1 MTPLPARKHHTQ
13 SDKAHGNDA
22 KMALMY
28 WVRIQLEDYIAADM
42 LPSIQDFSR
51 SWRTG
56 LAFCLLLHRHDP
68 MLIPDML
75 SKRIKA
81 DLTAKETWHE
91 MLTMAFNIARDQL
104 AIPQFLE
111 PEDLIDVE
119 YPYEPSVMVYVSEYY
134 KVMSKTQRADTESI
148 RRDKAAQRRIA
159 IARAMGDEDDD
170 ICDLVPSTPPSPI
183 RSPSPTPPPSLPE
196 NKGQGMIQDAASTTK
211 QQHQHTISSLVEDKT
226 PQEAPVPVP
235 IPSYARRRKGGHQIE
250 STLAEQDKARIK
262 ADLNSRLMMQLTGH
276 LPRGVNPVLDQLI
289 NIHDTVTSFIKT
301 NTRTIDE
308 IPEEFM
314 GSESI
319 QEYME
324 ALDIIQDQAA
334 SEAAYLDMAKKSRD
348 QLLLATTTTTKE
360 KDDEDESMIRL
371 TELQQTQVGRL
382 YDTLVKEW
390 KYFEELLQN
399 TKADMMRVESELVG
413 TEHGIRV
420 YTRQAGLT
428 QTKLEALLLDVA
440 KVIPPSSSSSHPL
453 DGDADVMLQSYNQAL
468 LRVASDIQTFD
479 TTTWRAYR
487 AMMRELSPSVRQSVA
502 TQHAALQQRYEQLE
516 DALKNSK
523 RHCSLFRR
531 GVTFAKSL
539 AALDDTL
546 AAIDVTDKSTKDDNN
561 DDTMLVQLES
571 KVSMAR
577 SKLNALE
584 QEYVDLL
591 DEENTTYQAG
601 FVKRMNE
608 LHDRCTKTS
617 EAIEKVQRWMIEAKR
632 IREWIEARIT
642 ILSNAASDPLCM
654 DFDLESLPSSHHHD
668 HLKREVERFEAD
680 DIARVKKHLDEL
692 NSKSEVGPVDS
703 ATMVILKE
711 LLDMHQRLLKTMQN
725 VDLALLRST
734 WERLISNDIAD
745 TIKKAR
751 LDLDQFLAVDGGEAH
766 WTSSSDKDKANH
778 VMATFH
784 QLVTF
789 VGDIEKSLAK
799 AAQLF
804 QSMEKMNGDL
814 LPEHMEQRRL
824 DTVNDFEDISCRC
837 QYARKVVVDQHV
849 PAVDVLFLLHE
860 LLEVDV
866 NKDARQFKSD
876 ATRVLQDMGAK
887 IAYPEDEPWMD
898 EVEAQFN
905 QDRNNKLHASLRE
918 YSDRLSRAVEK
929 MLDEQLSL
937 QERVD
942 LLLEDTSA
950 LSIWLD
956 QCRKRRGSWKGVA
969 RQLQQ
974 LDGYGRLMD
983 RARRL
988 EEEIDETNDVSIDR
1002 TALIDALEQLEKSHE
1017 QFQRFVKE
1025 RQQATSQWEQ
1035 LVLPVAYDVW
1045 RFVVKVTFDPSRY
1058 HVDNTTASSYGEELR
1073 ELEKRAADVVI
1084 EDGLYNPK
1092 ELESLCKYAASTLEQ
1107 RESIMEW
1114 LNKVDRLIEKG
1125 KSVRDHLEEEQDA
1138 VDDDQVICFKRALSD
1153 MTLLDRAPEQVDDH
1167 WELGIHEH
1175 HTRTQHEIRA
1185 FVDQKKCE
1193 LREIETALDR
1203 LYNAHQSSD
1212 KLKQLVELYD
1222 TEVTEL
1228 RDWIAKHMDQLRQC
1242 HVDALADLSEA
1253 QLLER
1258 QQKHARFV
1266 ADIDLFEETNIHAL
1280 QENITQLQHDSL
1292 QQRLDEVLLD
1302 LEELKSLMTA
1312 QSNMFDAALK
1322 RADWESQC
1330 AAATSRLKE
1339 MLQRV
1344 GKSNELTADNIEQ
1357 RHEQLRVAEEEKEA
1371 FVQQELVEIDTAY
1384 KAFGN
1389 ALVQCHRST
1398 TTIPV
1403 HMEARMDSLFRM
1415 KRRLSE
1421 SLEQQL
1427 RHVDQ
1432 AKQRMDWQKQVNRVL
1447 DQLSQYDQLVE
1458 TFVQEQARWTPERDT
1473 ETHDQPLLEQRY
1485 QELKSEIDQYQ
1496 ATHVKKLLEENE
1508 RIDHDASID
1517 KQQALHKVDSQL
1529 TKHVSIVGDI
1539 TRQHGMIT
1547 AFISQ
1552 TNQLEAMA
1560 SDIREELLRD
1570 HRQDGLQERLKQF
1583 RSNVDQT
1590 ITKDMP
1596 YPVRHADHFKI
1607 QDESINE
1614 VIRDMLAARTRRLF
1628 EMAASLEQQW
1638 ESKELMT
1645 RYQVQLQLYRK
1656 HAQALDAWMKER
1668 ADMVATHE
1676 NLLENANKEPLEMKL
1691 LQQAISA
1698 LVGLERTMKKTR
1710 DNTFISLQ
1718 SLFEHCASAFDDAAA
1733 HEENEDESLDEFDAI
1748 EETQQTME
1756 DTWRRLRDDTSYVGA
1771 ALTMMLEPTERYHRS
1786 SKLLTMLTELQ
1797 RTIDDADAALLSD
1810 DNIFQWQKKVD
1821 YLDNKVYHDLMG
1833 QLQHVHMQQQQSN
1846 QAVQKVVLSTQRQL
1860 DTAGELIVMIRGH
1873 LTSLYDTV
1881 NVNRLRKTYSENAA
1895 VAINMMMRAQDL
1907 FKDTCTQFNT
1917 VTAENRVAQRH
1928 ALVAAHKD
1936 AQRRWTECRDAYD
1949 DLCGYNDFIRGQE
1962 HASSEIDELHGQ
1974 VEDEWNTLQVEQE
1987 ALVHLVERID
1997 RWVERY
2003 DIVDQLQRALGIIQ
2017 RDMEE
2022 KRKMTSY
2029 SSSTTSSSIKSRSSS
2044 DSEGNML
2051 AALDKR
2057 LNSVTRDME
2066 ELMNDAN
2073 DDKEHDRANSVAFIE
2088 HCEHLSIHI
2097 SSLRSSLVQRR
2108 TELDKANLLTAYG
2121 DEIKRHSLLCEEQ
2134 IGALK
2139 QQSTSN
2145 PSIAEKKPAAIQT
2158 VIGTY
2163 SSTLSMARRIHTR
2176 CKDSLVKGTLAEQ
2189 ASKLVDSFD
2198 MLKSETDRMKRP
2210 LERLLNDLDQR
2221 INVENAYVGILDSV
2235 CNHAQA
2241 EGEMLASLNEFK
2253 ETVARF
2259 ARSARIARTKG
2270 ALLPDLAEFER
2281 RYNDIET
2288 AVQDFLGMGSK
2299 IKSGF
2304 HRIHGMT
2311 TRIASVNR
2319 SMDRRQ
2325 DTIKREWARIRVSA
2339 EETKSKLQDT
2349 QMRQHASA
2357 KLAEAIRFVGELKH
2371 RIMQLDGKSMA
2382 EEQQEF
2388 KEIQDAMADGLAKR
2402 LVDADQL
2409 VATVVDKDGKFKR
2422 QRQELTSLVQE
2433 LEVLVKERQE
2443 QAEMEGNMVLFMD
2456 ILEKMKDQMACMTRL
2471 IKESITA
2478 APPSSEMANNRISK
2492 GDLQGQLR
2500 KLVHGY
2506 KEIDMRMTELTES
2519 ARSEARKQFMDSSVA
2534 NRLDTTLE
2542 EWAKVQAK
2550 VTAREKELQ
2559 SAIQQLDQEF
2569 FTKLSMAKSISPGGR
2584 TSRRQT
2590 PTPPPPVGN
2599 ENMKKPRRQS
2609 IHHPR
2614 RRTPTPT
2621 ASSKK
2626 YVADPKNELDVHL
2639 GRIVNDSPYRMKI
2652 KRVAGEVGK
2661 YWFGDEHPRL
2671 VYCRILPSKVV
2682 MVRVGGGWLELTKFL
2697 KSKYY
2702 VCVAMSTTVILITY
2716 THT

>member
-13 SDKAHGNDA
+13 SDKTHGNDA

-75 SKRIKA
+75 STRIKA
-81 DLTAKETWHE
+81 DLTAKETWHD
-91 MLTMAFNIARDQL
+91 MLTMAFSIARDQL

-134 KVMSKTQRADTESI
+134 KVMSRTQQADTESI
-148 RRDKAAQRRIA
+148 RKEKAAQRRIA
-159 IARAMGDEDDD
+159 IARALGDDD
-170 ICDLVPSTPPSPI
+170 LCDSVPSTPPP
-183 RSPSPTPPPSLPE
+183 LLAD
-196 NKGQGMIQDAASTTK
+196 NQGQEEHEEEIQDSTAATTTK
-211 QQHQHTISSLVEDKT
+211 QQHAISLEEDRA
-226 PQEAPVPVP
+226 PQEAPIPVP
-235 IPSYARRRKGGHQIE
+235 IPSYARRRKGHQIG

-276 LPRGVNPVLDQLI
+276 LPRGVNPVLDQLL
-289 NIHDTVTSFIKT
+289 NIHDTITSFIKT

-334 SEAAYLDMAKKSRD
+334 SEAAYLDIAKQSRD
-348 QLLLATTTTTKE
+348 KLLSTTSH
-360 KDDEDESMIRL
+360 DDDDDDSTMQL

-382 YDTLVKEW
+382 YDSLVKEW
-390 KYFEELLQN
+390 KYFQELLHN
-399 TKADMMRVESELVG
+399 TKTDMLRVESELVG

-420 YTRQAGLT
+420 YTRQAGLI
-428 QTKLEALLLDVA
+428 QTKLEALLNA
-440 KVIPPSSSSSHPL
+440 KVTPSSHPL
-453 DGDADVMLQSYNQAL
+453 DGDADTMLQSYNQAL
-468 LRVASDIQTFD
+468 VRVSSDIQTFD
-479 TTTWRAYR
+479 TTTWRSYR

-502 TQHAALQQRYEQLE
+502 SQHAALQQRYEQVE
-516 DALKNSK
+516 DALKDSK
-523 RHCSLFRR
+523 RQVSLFRR
-531 GVTFAKSL
+531 GVALAKSL

-546 AAIDVTDKSTKDDNN
+546 ASIDVSTHDDA
-561 DDTMLVQLES
+561 MLMELETR
-571 KVSMAR
+571 VSMIH

-591 DEENTTYQAG
+591 KDSMTYQAA

-608 LHDRCTKTS
+608 LHDRRTKTTK
-617 EAIEKVQRWMIEAKR
+617 AIEQVQRWMIEAKR

-642 ILSNAASDPLCM
+642 LVQYATDPLSM
-654 DFDLESLPSSHHHD
+654 DFDLSSPTHQHD
-668 HLKREVERFEAD
+668 QLKREVELFEAD
-680 DIARVKKHLDEL
+680 DIARVKKHLGEL
-692 NSKSEVGPVDS
+692 NKSALGPVDS
-703 ATMVILKE
+703 AISVILQE
-711 LLDMHQRLLKTMQN
+711 LLDLYQQLLNGMQN
-725 VDLALLRST
+725 VDLAILRVT
-734 WERLISNDIAD
+734 WEQLVADDIAD
-745 TIKKAR
+745 NIRKAR
-751 LDLDQFLAVDGGEAH
+751 HDLDQFIAVDGEAH
-766 WTSSSDKDKANH
+766 WSSVSDKTKANL
-778 VMATFH
+778 VMTTFNA
-784 QLVTF
+784 LETRVTA
-789 VGDIEKSLAK
+789 IEKSLGK
-799 AAQLF
+799 AEQLF
-804 QSMEKMNGDL
+804 QSMEKMMHGELVPD
-814 LPEHMEQRRL
+814 HMVQRRL
-824 DTVNDFEDISCRC
+824 DMMNDFSDISHRC
-837 QYARKVVVDQHV
+837 QFARKVVVDQHV
-849 PAVDVLFLLHE
+849 PAVNILSLMHE
-860 LLEVDV
+860 MTDHV
-866 NKDARQFKSD
+866 NKDARQFKFDVTS
-876 ATRVLQDMGAK
+876 VLQDIGVK
-887 IAYPEDEPWMD
+887 IAYPEDEPWMT
-898 EVEAQFN
+898 EVQAQRN
-905 QDRNNKLHASLRE
+905 QDRNSQLRSSIRDYTEQLARMADKL
-918 YSDRLSRAVEK
+918 
-929 MLDEQLSL
+929 LDDQLSL

-950 LSIWLD
+950 LTNWLA
-956 QCRKRRGSWKGVA
+956 QCTKRRGSWKSVA

-974 LDGYGRLMD
+974 SDGYERLMD

-1002 TALIDALEQLEKSHE
+1002 TALIDALEQLETSHE

-1025 RQQATSQWEQ
+1025 RQQASSQWEQ
-1035 LVLPVAYDVW
+1035 LVLPVAQDLW
-1045 RFVVKVTFDPSRY
+1045 SFIIKVTFDPSRH
-1058 HVDNTTASSYGEELR
+1058 HVDTTHVYDDELQG
-1073 ELEKRAADVVI
+1073 LEKRAAGIVI
-1084 EDGLYNPK
+1084 KDGLYDPK
-1092 ELESLCKYAASTLEQ
+1092 ELACLVTYATSTLEQ
-1107 RESIMEW
+1107 RESILQW
-1114 LNKVDRLIEKG
+1114 LSKVNRLIDQG
-1125 KSVRDHLEEEQDA
+1125 RHVRDQLEEKSDA
-1138 VDDDQVICFKRALSD
+1138 VDDKVICFKRALSNI
-1153 MTLLDRAPEQVDDH
+1153 TLLDRAPEAVVDH
-1167 WELGIHEH
+1167 WDLGIQEH
-1175 HTRTQHEIRA
+1175 HIRTQHEIQA
-1185 FVDQKKCE
+1185 FVDQKKNE
-1193 LREIETALDR
+1193 LRDIEGSLDR

-1228 RDWIAKHMDQLRQC
+1228 RDWITKHLDQLRQC

-1266 ADIDLFEETNIHAL
+1266 ADIELFEETNIHTL
-1280 QENITQLQHDSL
+1280 QENIAQLQHDSL
-1292 QQRLDEVLLD
+1292 QQRLDQVLLD
-1302 LEELKSLMTA
+1302 MEELKSIMTT

-1330 AAATSRLKE
+1330 VAATSRLKD

-1344 GKSNELTADNIEQ
+1344 GKSYELTADTIEQ
-1357 RHEQLRVAEEEKEA
+1357 RHEQLRMVEEEKQA
-1371 FVQQELVEIDTAY
+1371 FVQQELIEIDTAY
-1384 KAFGN
+1384 KAFGE

-1421 SLEQQL
+1421 SLEQQM

-1432 AKQRMDWQKQVNRVL
+1432 AKQRMNWQQQVDRVL
-1447 DQLSQYDQLVE
+1447 DQLAEYDQLVE
-1458 TFVQEQARWTPERDT
+1458 SFVQEQARWTPERDT
-1473 ETHDQPLLEQRY
+1473 ETHDQPLLEQHY
-1485 QELKSEIDQYQ
+1485 QELKSEIDQYRE
-1496 ATHVKKLLEENE
+1496 THVKKLWEN
-1508 RIDHDASID
+1508 DNTDDVSVD
-1517 KQQALHKVDSQL
+1517 KQQALHKADSKLDQ
-1529 TKHVSIVGDI
+1529 HVMIVGDI
-1539 TRQHGMIT
+1539 TRQHGMIA

-1552 TNQLEAMA
+1552 TSQLEAMA
-1560 SDIREELLRD
+1560 SVIREELLRD
-1570 HRQDGLQERLKQF
+1570 HRQEGLQDRLKQF
-1583 RSNVDQT
+1583 REDVDRICHETMQG
-1590 ITKDMP
+1590 IQ
-1596 YPVRHADHFKI
+1596 YPVRPHFKI

-1614 VIRDMLAARTRRLF
+1614 VIRDLLAARTRRLD
-1628 EMAASLEQQW
+1628 EVADSLKLQW

-1645 RYQVQLQLYRK
+1645 RYQVQLQLYKK
-1656 HAQALDAWMKER
+1656 HAEAIESWMKER
-1668 ADMVATHE
+1668 ADMIATHKK
-1676 NLLENANKEPLEMKL
+1676 LLDDASKEPLDMKH

-1710 DNTFISLQ
+1710 DNTFVSLQ
-1718 SLFEHCASAFDDAAA
+1718 SLFDQCASAFDDAAA
-1733 HEENEDESLDEFDAI
+1733 HDENEDESLDEFDAI
-1748 EETQQTME
+1748 EATQQTMQ
-1756 DTWRRLRDDTSYVGA
+1756 DTWHRLRDDTCYLAA
-1771 ALTMMLEPTERYHRS
+1771 ALTTLLEPTERYHRS
-1786 SKLLTMLTELQ
+1786 SKLLTLLTELQ
-1797 RTIDDADAALLSD
+1797 RTLDDEDAALLSD

-1821 YLDNKVYHDLMG
+1821 SLDNVYHDLTG
-1833 QLQHVHMQQQQSN
+1833 QLQRVQSSKN
-1846 QAVQKVVLSTQRQL
+1846 DAVRQVVQSTQRQL
-1860 DTAGELIVMIRGH
+1860 DTAGESIAIIRGH

-1881 NVNRLRKTYSENAA
+1881 NINRLRKTYSENAA
-1895 VAINMMMRAQDL
+1895 VVINMMMRAQDL

-1917 VTAENRVAQRH
+1917 VTAEDRVAQRH

-1962 HASSEIDELHGQ
+1962 NMTSEMDELYGQ
-1974 VEDEWNTLQVEQE
+1974 VQDEWNTLQGEQD
-1987 ALVHLVERID
+1987 ALIHLVERID
-1997 RWVERY
+1997 QWVERY

-2029 SSSTTSSSIKSRSSS
+2029 SSSTTSSSIKSKSSS

-2057 LNSVTRDME
+2057 LNSVTRDLD
-2066 ELMNDAN
+2066 ELLHDAN
-2073 DDKEHDRANSVAFIE
+2073 EDKEHDRANSIAFIE
-2088 HCEHLSIHI
+2088 HAQHLSAHI
-2097 SSLRSSLVQRR
+2097 SNLRSSLTQRR
-2108 TELDKANLLTAYG
+2108 VELDKANLLTAYG
-2121 DEIKRHSLLCEEQ
+2121 DEIKRQTILCEEQ

-2158 VIGTY
+2158 VISTY
-2163 SSTLSMARRIHTR
+2163 SSTLSMARRVHTR
-2176 CKDSLVKGTLAEQ
+2176 CKDSLVKGTLADQ
-2189 ASKLVDSFD
+2189 ATKLVDSFGV
-2198 MLKSETDRMKRP
+2198 LKSETDRMKRP

-2235 CNHAQA
+2235 CNHAQS

-2339 EETKSKLQDT
+2339 EETKAKLQDT

-2388 KEIQDAMADGLAKR
+2388 KEIQDAMTDGLAKR
-2402 LVDADQL
+2402 LADADQL

-2433 LEVLVKERQE
+2433 LEALVKERQE
-2443 QAEMEGNMVLFMD
+2443 QAEMEGNMALFMD
-2456 ILEKMKDQMACMTRL
+2456 ILDTMKDQMARMTRL
-2471 IKESITA
+2471 VQESI
-2478 APPSSEMANNRISK
+2478 APESSPELANNRVSK
-2492 GDLQGQLR
+2492 GDLQAQLR
-2500 KLVHGY
+2500 KLVNGY
-2506 KEIDMRMTELTES
+2506 KEIDMRMNELTES
-2519 ARSEARKQFMDSSVA
+2519 ARSEARKQFMDTSVA

-2542 EWAKVQAK
+2542 EWSQVQAK

-2584 TSRRQT
+2584 PSRRQT
-2590 PTPPPPVGN
+2590 PTPPPPPPPTAASN
-2599 ENMKKPRRQS
+2599 RNKKPRRQS
-2609 IHHPR
+2609 VHNR

-2621 ASSKK
+2621 SSKK

-2652 KRVAGEVGK
+2652 KRVSGEVGK

-2697 KSKYY
+2697 KSKYANWICLQDDTNLD
-2702 VCVAMSTTVILITY
+2702 VV
-2716 THT
+2716 

>member
-1 MTPLPARKHHTQ
+1 MTPIPARKHHTQ

-75 SKRIKA
+75 STRIKA
-81 DLTAKETWHE
+81 DLTAKETWHD

-134 KVMSKTQRADTESI
+134 KVMSKAQRADTESI

-159 IARAMGDEDDD
+159 IARAIGDDDD
-170 ICDLVPSTPPSPI
+170 ICDLVPSAPPSPI
-183 RSPSPTPPPSLPE
+183 RSPSPTPPALPE
-196 NKGQGMIQDAASTTK
+196 NKGQVTTQDSTAAAASTK
-211 QQHQHTISSLVEDKT
+211 QQHTISSLVEDRT

-289 NIHDTVTSFIKT
+289 NIHETVTSFIKT

-348 QLLLATTTTTKE
+348 QLLLATTTTTNEKE
-360 KDDEDESMIRL
+360 EEEESSMIRL

-399 TKADMMRVESELVG
+399 TKADMLRVESELVG

-428 QTKLEALLLDVA
+428 QTKLEALLQDVA
-440 KVIPPSSSSSHPL
+440 KVITPSSKSHPL
-453 DGDADVMLQSYNQAL
+453 DGDADAMLQSYNQAL

-523 RHCSLFRR
+523 RQCSLIRR

-546 AAIDVTDKSTKDDNN
+546 AAIDVTDSDDNNNN
-561 DDTMLVQLES
+561 DDTMLVQLET

-591 DEENTTYQAG
+591 DEETSMYQAG
-601 FVKRMNE
+601 FVKRMKE

-642 ILSNAASDPLCM
+642 ALCNAASDPLCM
-654 DFDLESLPSSHHHD
+654 DFDMESLPSSHHHD

-680 DIARVKKHLDEL
+680 DIARVKKHLHEL
-692 NSKSEVGPVDS
+692 NKKTKVGPVDT
-703 ATMVILKE
+703 ATMVILQE
-711 LLDMHQRLLKTMQN
+711 LLDMHQRLLKMMQN
-725 VDLALLRST
+725 VDLAILRST
-734 WERLISNDIAD
+734 WERLIANDIAD
-745 TIKKAR
+745 AIKKAR
-751 LDLDQFLAVDGGEAH
+751 HDLDQFLAVDGGDAH
-766 WTSSSDKDKANH
+766 WTSSSDKVKANH

-784 QLVTF
+784 RLETF
-789 VGDIEKSLAK
+789 VADIEKSLAK

-804 QSMEKMNGDL
+804 QSMEKMHGDL

-824 DTVNDFEDISCRC
+824 DMVNDFEDISCRC

-849 PAVDVLFLLHE
+849 PAVDVLLSLHE
-860 LLEVDV
+860 LVESNV

-887 IAYPEDEPWMD
+887 IAYPEDEPWMT
-898 EVEAQFN
+898 EAQAQCN
-905 QDRNNKLHASLRE
+905 QDRNNKLHVSLRE
-918 YSDRLSRAVEK
+918 YTDQLSRAVEK
-929 MLDEQLSL
+929 MLDDQLSL

-950 LSIWLD
+950 LTAWLD
-956 QCRKRRGSWKGVA
+956 QCSKRRGSWKGVA

-974 LDGYGRLMD
+974 MDGYGRLMD

-1025 RQQATSQWEQ
+1025 QQQATSQWEQ

-1045 RFVVKVTFDPSRY
+1045 RFIVKVTFDPSRY
-1058 HVDNTTASSYGEELR
+1058 HVDNTASSSSSHGEEFQD
-1073 ELEKRAADVVI
+1073 LEKRAAGVVI

-1107 RESIMEW
+1107 RESIMQW

-1125 KSVRDHLEEEQDA
+1125 KRVRDHLEEEEQGA

-1175 HTRTQHEIRA
+1175 HTRTQHEIRV
-1185 FVDQKKCE
+1185 FVDQKKGE

-1266 ADIDLFEETNIHAL
+1266 ADIDLFEETNIHTL

-1330 AAATSRLKE
+1330 AAATSRLKD

-1344 GKSNELTADNIEQ
+1344 GKSYELTADTIEQ
-1357 RHEQLRVAEEEKEA
+1357 RHEQLRAAEEEKQA

-1427 RHVDQ
+1427 RQVDQ
-1432 AKQRMDWQKQVNRVL
+1432 AKQRMDWQRQVDCVL
-1447 DQLSQYDQLVE
+1447 DQLTQYDQLVE
-1458 TFVQEQARWTPERDT
+1458 SFVQEQARWTPERDT
-1473 ETHDQPLLEQRY
+1473 EAHDQPLLEQHY
-1485 QELKSEIDQYQ
+1485 QELKCEIDQYQ
-1496 ATHVKKLLEENE
+1496 ATQVKKFLEENE
-1508 RIDHDASID
+1508 RIDHDASMD
-1517 KQQALHKVDSQL
+1517 KQQALKKADLQL

-1539 TRQHGMIT
+1539 TQQHGMIT

-1552 TNQLEAMA
+1552 TSQLEAMA

-1583 RSNVDQT
+1583 RSNVEQT

-1628 EMAASLEQQW
+1628 ELAASLEQQW

-1645 RYQVQLQLYRK
+1645 RYQVQLQLYKK

-1668 ADMVATHE
+1668 ADMVATHK
-1676 NLLENANKEPLEMKL
+1676 NLLEDANKEPLEIKL

-1718 SLFEHCASAFDDAAA
+1718 SLFEQCASAFDDAAA

-1748 EETQQTME
+1748 EETQQAME

-1771 ALTMMLEPTERYHRS
+1771 ALSMMLEPTERYHRS
-1786 SKLLTMLTELQ
+1786 SKLLTKLTELQ

-1810 DNIFQWQKKVD
+1810 DSIFQWQKKVD
-1821 YLDNKVYHDLMG
+1821 YLDNKVYHDLTG
-1833 QLQHVHMQQQQSN
+1833 QLQHVPQQSN
-1846 QAVQKVVLSTQRQL
+1846 PAVQKVVLSTQRQL

-1881 NVNRLRKTYSENAA
+1881 NVNRLRKTYCENAA

-1962 HASSEIDELHGQ
+1962 HTSSEIEELHGQ
-1974 VEDEWNTLQVEQE
+1974 VEDEWNTLQAEQE
-1987 ALVHLVERID
+1987 ALVHLVESID

-2003 DIVDQLQRALGIIQ
+2003 DIADQLQRALGIIQ

-2066 ELMNDAN
+2066 DLMHDAN
-2073 DDKEHDRANSVAFIE
+2073 EDKEHDRANSIAFIE
-2088 HCEHLSIHI
+2088 HLEHLSIHI

-2163 SSTLSMARRIHTR
+2163 SSTLSMARRVHTR
-2176 CKDSLVKGTLAEQ
+2176 CKDSLVNGTLAEQ
-2189 ASKLVDSFD
+2189 ANKLVDSFD
-2198 MLKSETDRMKRP
+2198 VLKSETDRMKRP

-2221 INVENAYVGILDSV
+2221 INVENAYVGILESV

-2339 EETKSKLQDT
+2339 DETKSKLQDT

-2371 RIMQLDGKSMA
+2371 RIMQLDGKSMT

-2433 LEVLVKERQE
+2433 LEALVKERQE

-2456 ILEKMKDQMACMTRL
+2456 ILEKMKDQMARMTRL
-2471 IKESITA
+2471 VRESSTA
-2478 APPSSEMANNRISK
+2478 SPSPEMVNNRVSK
-2492 GDLQGQLR
+2492 SDLQGQLR

-2506 KEIDMRMTELTES
+2506 KEIDMHMTELTES
-2519 ARSEARKQFMDSSVA
+2519 ARSEARKQFMDTSVA
-2534 NRLDTTLE
+2534 NRLDATLE
-2542 EWAKVQAK
+2542 EWAQVQAK

-2590 PTPPPPVGN
+2590 PTPPPPVTAGSQ
-2599 ENMKKPRRQS
+2599 EKKPRRQS
-2609 IHHPR
+2609 IHHR

-2621 ASSKK
+2621 TSSKK

-2697 KSKYY
+2697 KSKYI
-2702 VCVAMSTTVILITY
+2702 AMSTWDDTNY
-2716 THT
+2716 TLFRS